1 MTEHDYPDDNP
12 KTVLGLRKP
21 SMSCVPPT
29 ALLHLAHAMM
39 DGEQKYGRMNWR
51 EHTVSSSVYYDA
63 AMRHLMAW
71 FDGETYAPDSG
82 VHHLGH
88 VMACCA
94 ILLDGEALNVLN
106 DDRNNLGQGMFSMV
120 SGQIEAEI
128 AR

>member
-1 MTEHDYPDDNP
+1 
-12 KTVLGLRKP
+12 
-21 SMSCVPPT
+21 
-29 ALLHLAHAMM
+29 MM
-39 DGEQKYGRMNWR
+39 NGEQKYGRMNWR

-94 ILLDGEALNVLN
+94 ILLDGESLAVLN
-106 DDRNNLGQGMFSMV
+106 DDRNNLGQGMFSVV
-120 SGQIEAEI
+120 SGQIEEEI

>member
-1 MTEHDYPDDNP
+1 MTDQTYPDDNP

-21 SMSCVPPT
+21 AMSCVPPV
-29 ALLHLAHAMM
+29 ALLHLSHAMM

-82 VHHLGH
+82 AHHLGH

-94 ILLDGEALNVLN
+94 ILLDGESLAVLN
-106 DDRNNLGQGMFSMV
+106 DDRNTFGFSAFTRTCEQMTED
-120 SGQIEAEI
+120 SGE
-128 AR
+128 

>member
-1 MTEHDYPDDNP
+1 MTDHIYPDDNP
-12 KTVLGLRKP
+12 KTVQGLKKP
-21 SMSCVPPT
+21 AMSCVPPV

-39 DGEQKYGRMNWR
+39 NGEQKYGRMNWR

-71 FDGETYAPDSG
+71 FDGETYASDSG

-94 ILLDGEALNVLN
+94 ILLDGESLAVLN
-106 DDRNNLGQGMFSMV
+106 DDRNTFGFSAFTRTCEQMTKD
-120 SGQIEAEI
+120 SGE
-128 AR
+128 

>member
-1 MTEHDYPDDNP
+1 MTDHIYPDDNP
-12 KTVLGLRKP
+12 KTVQGLKKP
-21 SMSCVPPT
+21 AMSCVPPV

-39 DGEQKYGRMNWR
+39 NGEQKYGRMNWR

-71 FDGETYAPDSG
+71 FDGETYASDSG

-94 ILLDGEALNVLN
+94 ILLDGESLAVLN
-106 DDRNNLGQGMFSMV
+106 DDRNTFGFSAFARTCEQMTED
-120 SGQIEAEI
+120 SGE
-128 AR
+128 

>member
-1 MTEHDYPDDNP
+1 MTDHIYPDDNP
-12 KTVLGLRKP
+12 KTVQGLKKP
-21 SMSCVPPT
+21 AMSCVPPV

-94 ILLDGEALNVLN
+94 ILLDGESLAVLN
-106 DDRNNLGQGMFSMV
+106 DDRNTFGFS
-120 SGQIEAEI
+120 AF
-128 AR
+128 ARTCEQMTEDAGE